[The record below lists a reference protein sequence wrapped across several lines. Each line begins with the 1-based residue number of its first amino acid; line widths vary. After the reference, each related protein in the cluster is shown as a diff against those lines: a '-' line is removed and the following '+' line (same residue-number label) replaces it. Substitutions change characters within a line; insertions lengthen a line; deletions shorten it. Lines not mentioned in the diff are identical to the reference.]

1 MKHKF
6 FGEPNLLITV
16 ADIGSIT
23 FKFDE
28 KGELVMSDDNPFLQ
42 RMMNHYQHEPVEEVA
57 VEAQSEQD
65 DAAEPFKF
73 KCRKCD
79 FKTNNHGEF
88 LAHCKKE
95 HPRAVK

>member
-28 KGELVMSDDNPFLQ
+28 NGELVMSDDNPFLQ
-42 RMMNHYQHEPVEEVA
+42 RMKNHYQHELVEEVA
-57 VEAQSEQD
+57 VETQSEQD
-65 DAAEPFKF
+65 DAAEPFKLN
-73 KCRKCD
+73 CRKCD
-79 FKTNNHGEF
+79 FKTNDRKEF
-88 LAHCKKE
+88 LIHHKTE
-95 HPRAVK
+95 HPKEVK